1 MSKKIR
7 VHTHI
12 AKVLP
17 YVCRKIHTKKVTALV
32 CSPERWVM
40 YLAAIGFKLRGGPT
54 GDGEIES
61 GDLATDST
69 HINYEKNG
77 I

>member
-1 MSKKIR
+1 
-7 VHTHI
+7 
-12 AKVLP
+12 
-17 YVCRKIHTKKVTALV
+17 
-32 CSPERWVM
+32 M